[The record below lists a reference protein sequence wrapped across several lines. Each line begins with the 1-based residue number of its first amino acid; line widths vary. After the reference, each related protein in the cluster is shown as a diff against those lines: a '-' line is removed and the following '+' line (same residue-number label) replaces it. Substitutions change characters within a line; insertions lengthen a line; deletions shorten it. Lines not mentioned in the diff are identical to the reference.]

1 MQRVLRRLD
10 FADDHR
16 RRVSAAPVRCRF
28 HSDARPDRVSRGL
41 RRTLWF
47 LTAATVTSALITG
60 AAASRTA
67 SPGSPG
73 GGGAGE
79 VAIFYYPW
87 YGTVAVDGNW
97 AHWQQNGNDPPVSIA
112 SNWFPVRGVYSSS
125 DVAVVRAQMREIASI
140 GVQTVI
146 VSWWGPES
154 AEAARLPL
162 VARAARAAR
171 LRVALHVEPFAGR
184 TPAALVPQ
192 LRAFASTGITDAY
205 IYDSTASPD
214 SEWKAANGQLAG
226 LRLFANTG
234 LPGKAEAGGF
244 AGLYTYDVLIY
255 NGRSFPRMCASA
267 RMHDLLCA
275 PSVGPGYDAERAT
288 GDTRVQGR
296 ANGKTYDRMWRGAV
310 RAAAD
315 VVTITSYNEWHEG
328 TQIEPASA
336 IGGPYLSYNG
346 AYGLEGRAAERAYLE
361 RTAAW
366 VRTYREKVGR

>member
-1 MQRVLRRLD
+1 M
-10 FADDHR
+10 
-16 RRVSAAPVRCRF
+16 
-28 HSDARPDRVSRGL
+28 

-47 LTAATVTSALITG
+47 LTAATVTAALMTG
-60 AAASRTA
+60 AASSRTA

-87 YGTVAVDGNW
+87 YGTASVDGAW
-97 AHWQQNGNDPPVSIA
+97 QHWQQNGNDPPVSIA
-112 SNWFPVRGVYSSS
+112 SNWFPARGVYSSS

-162 VARAARAAR
+162 VERAARAAG

-184 TPAALVPQ
+184 TPASLVAAAARVRHS
-192 LRAFASTGITDAY
+192 RASPTPTSTTRRRAP
-205 IYDSTASPD
+205 TASGRRPT
-214 SEWKAANGQLAG
+214 SSCQG
-226 LRLFANTG
+226 LRLFANTN

-244 AGLYTYDVLIY
+244 AGLYTYDVRIY
-255 NGRSFPRMCASA
+255 DGKSFPRMCASA
-267 RMHDLLCA
+267 RMHNLLCA
-275 PSVGPGYDAERAT
+275 PSVGPGFDAERAT
-288 GDTRVQGR
+288 GDTRIQGR
-296 ANGKTYDRMWRGAV
+296 ANGKTYDRMWRGAI

-336 IGGPYLSYNG
+336 IGAPYASYDG
-346 AYGLEGRAAERAYLE
+346 AYGLTGRAAQRAYLD
-361 RTAAW
+361 RTAEW
-366 VRTYREKVGR
+366 VRALPREDRPLSPSPARR